1 MAGKWAYEFVKSASI
16 QTSDGSILTP
26 VDTAQLDLTRGI
38 DASLANISKSP
49 ILNMSNV
56 SSNGSAGDVQLVIE
70 NIALPNV
77 KDPKEFSE
85 QLLSAMQND
94 KQVLKTMRAATIDLA
109 VGKNSK
115 RINRF

>member
-1 MAGKWAYEFVKSASI
+1 MA
-16 QTSDGSILTP
+16 
-26 VDTAQLDLTRGI
+26 
-38 DASLANISKSP
+38 
-49 ILNMSNV
+49 
-56 SSNGSAGDVQLVIE
+56 SAGDVQLVIE